1 MSRALRLE
9 PVSDRILRV
18 RQSDGLDGARLLLPD
33 LAARLERLSP
43 GGWLA
48 AAPHRDVLLLARR
61 PALSELSKRAQDA
74 AQRAPHPVSASLSAV
89 TPDGPR
95 PLQP

>member
-1 MSRALRLE
+1 
-9 PVSDRILRV
+9 V

-33 LAARLERLSP
+33 LAARLEALSS
-43 GGWLA
+43 GAWLA
-48 AAPHRDVLLLARR
+48 SVPHRDVLLLARE
-61 PALSELSKRAQDA
+61 PALAALTKRAQDA
-74 AQRAPHPVSASLSAV
+74 AQRAPHPVSASLFVV